1 MKKSGLLQAEL
12 QGILA
17 SLGHTQSI
25 VIGDAGL
32 PVPPGVRK
40 IDLAVRAGLPSFAD
54 VLRTVLPE
62 CVFERCTLAE
72 EIAAR
77 NPETLKAVETLCGD
91 MPRVFVPHE
100 QLKKLSESA
109 VCVVRTGETSPY
121 ANVLLTAG
129 VNF

>member
-1 MKKSGLLQAEL
+1 MKKCGLLQAEL

-17 SLGHTQSI
+17 SLGHTQTI

-40 IDLAVRAGLPSFAD
+40 IDLAVRAGLPSFRD
-54 VLRTVLPE
+54 VLDAVMPE

-72 EIAAR
+72 EIKTR
-77 NPETLKAVETLCGD
+77 NPDALDAVGAICGD
-91 MPRVFVPHE
+91 IPMDYVSHE

-121 ANVLLTAG
+121 ANIVLTAG